1 MAVVEGVQVPVLE
14 GEAPVAVPDDT
25 LSVRDAVALNHWVV
39 VRVQPKLA
47 LPVPL
52 GVSDRGDRVAVV
64 LNEGVGRREGLGLRL
79 TVVDRV
85 WTRVT
90 GAVHDRLAESDGV
103 PVEYVAVAV
112 VEGVQVPVM
121 EGEAPVAVP
130 DDTLSVQDAV
140 GVQPKLALPVPL
152 GVSDRG
158 DRVGVVLNEGVGGG
172 EGLGV
177 RLTVVDRVRP

>member
-1 MAVVEGVQVPVLE
+1 M
-14 GEAPVAVPDDT
+14 
-25 LSVRDAVALNHWVV
+25 
-39 VRVQPKLA
+39 
-47 LPVPL
+47 
-52 GVSDRGDRVAVV
+52 
-64 LNEGVGRREGLGLRL
+64 
-79 TVVDRV
+79 
-85 WTRVT
+85 
-90 GAVHDRLAESDGV
+90 
-103 PVEYVAVAV
+103 AV

-121 EGEAPVAVP
+121 EGEAPVAVH

-177 RLTVVDRVRP
+177 RLTVETVPVPERDRVWTRVPDPVSDREVGVAERVVESREDSVSDGVAVAGPDRDGRDRLPVAVHPGLPV